1 MFATIAST
9 FVDELRNRNT
19 LRVIVPDSSDEEHE
33 EVPVIQKRRRGRP
46 KIKEIKESTEDL
58 IEEIDLV
65 VQEERIEGEVY
76 NKCIYTN
83 DLYDNLGRLVGK
95 YDKKRHM
102 IIKK

>member
-1 MFATIAST
+1 M
-9 FVDELRNRNT
+9 
-19 LRVIVPDSSDEEHE
+19 
-33 EVPVIQKRRRGRP
+33 
-46 KIKEIKESTEDL
+46 
-58 IEEIDLV
+58 

-102 IIKK
+102 IIKKYSKDK